1 MLESLFRL
9 LFNYR
14 PVIFQQGE
22 FRLVPS
28 AGSYV
33 AAAVVGVAIAVT
45 FLTYRAARSKSAMRH
60 RVVLA
65 AMRTAIL
72 LLVLFCLFRPVLV
85 VKAAVPQQN
94 FLGVLID
101 DSRSMQIADWNQ
113 APRAN
118 FARQTF
124 ATPDAALLKS
134 LSDRF
139 VCVPS
144 GSRPRHHASALRRT

>member
-1 MLESLFRL
+1 
-9 LFNYR
+9 
-14 PVIFQQGE
+14 
-22 FRLVPS
+22 

-45 FLTYRAARSKSAMRH
+45 FLTYRAAKSKSAMRH
-60 RVVLA
+60 RLVLA

-101 DSRSMQIADWNQ
+101 DSRSMQIADQ
-113 APRAN
+113 DDGPRSA
-118 FARQTF
+118 FVKKEFGASDRGV
-124 ATPDAALLKS
+124 LKT
-134 LSDRF
+134 LSDKFMVRTFRF
-139 VCVPS
+139 S
-144 GSRPRHHASALRRT
+144 SAASRIDVED